1 MNVANQQ
8 CLTVHAGG
16 MRNVGTLPCDPVL
29 LGLQTWN
36 WAPTAGD
43 PTTGSFVSSAHAPGV
58 AKSCLARSPDVRG
71 GASEVFAGPLAG
83 GDLVVVLW
91 NRNEPAAA
99 NITARWED
107 LGLPP
112 AQPMKVRDLWA
123 HADMD
128 APVAGSI
135 TMLAEVHGVVM
146 LRLSPTV

>member
-1 MNVANQQ
+1 M
-8 CLTVHAGG
+8 
-16 MRNVGTLPCDPVL
+16 GTLPCDPVL

-36 WAPTAGD
+36 WSPTAGD
-43 PTTGSFVSSAHAPGV
+43 PTGTTGSFVSSAHAPGV
-58 AKSCLARSPDVRG
+58 GKSCLARSPDVRG

-112 AQPMKVRDLWA
+112 AQPMKARDLWA
-123 HADMD
+123 HADLGTFTGTVT
-128 APVAGSI
+128 AQ
-135 TMLAEVHGVVM
+135 AEVHGVAM
-146 LRLSPTV
+146 LRLSKA